1 MAKKIMVKCPYCEQT
16 FDRNDPMIKFVRI
29 GRRYAH
35 QSCAINHEA
44 SMTQEE
50 KDLRD
55 LYEYIKNLLGVDY
68 NFKKVE
74 RQIKEYKQYKDG
86 EGLPYTYSGMLASLK
101 WFYELKGNSREAA
114 NGGIGIIPYIYNDA
128 KKYYYKLYLAQSKN
142 KEVVNYSVSV
152 EEITIPPPKIIET
165 KPKLWFEDEED

>member
-1 MAKKIMVKCPYCEQT
+1 MVKCPYCNET
-16 FDRNDPMIKFVRI
+16 FDRNDPAIKFVKL

-35 QSCAINHEA
+35 QSCHIKHEA

-55 LYEYIKNLLGVDY
+55 LYEYIKLLFGVDY

-86 EGLPYTYSGMLASLK
+86 NDLPYTYSGMLASLR
-101 WFYELKGNSREAA
+101 WFYEIKGNNKDAA

-128 KKYYYKLYLAQSKN
+128 KKYYYNIYLAKEKN
-142 KEVVNYSVSV
+142 KEVKDYKVQV
-152 EEITIPPPKIIET
+152 EEITITPPKIIES